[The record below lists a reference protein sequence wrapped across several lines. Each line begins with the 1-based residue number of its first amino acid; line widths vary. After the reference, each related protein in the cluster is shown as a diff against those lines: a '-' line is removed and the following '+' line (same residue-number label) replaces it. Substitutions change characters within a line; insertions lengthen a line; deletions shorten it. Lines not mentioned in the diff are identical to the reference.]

1 MPHPAQTRRSFTMDD
16 AIALLERTPKTLDS
30 LLRGLPDDWVRSN
43 EGGETWSPFDVIGH
57 LIHGEL
63 TDWVPRARII
73 LDHGEGRAFDK
84 FDRFAQLD
92 LSRGR
97 TLDSLLDEFATLR
110 RANLSAAH
118 GTTSDRSRSR
128 PEGAPSRARTG
139 HAVPAPLDLGRARPR
154 SCRPGLANAGATVQR
169 RSRSVAC
176 LPARHQRHTGLIES
190 IDIRGLCRSGYMG
203 LSMLLKQVPT
213 GATR

>member
-1 MPHPAQTRRSFTMDD
+1 MDD

-84 FDRFAQLD
+84 FDRFAQLEI
-92 LSRGR
+92 SRGR

-110 RANLSAAH
+110 RDNLSQLDSAAR
-118 GTTSDRSRSR
+118 DRSRSR

-139 HAVPAPLDLGRARPR
+139 HAAPAPLDLGRARPR
-154 SCRPGLANAGATVQR
+154 SCRPSLANAGAAVHR
-169 RSRSVAC
+169 RSRPVAR
-176 LPARHQRHTGLIES
+176 LPARHQRHTGLIDVGIS
-190 IDIRGLCRSGYMG
+190 GLTAG
-203 LSMLLKQVPT
+203 
-213 GATR
+213 